1 VTIKYHMKPW
11 YGSYEGGMAQVMGG
25 YAACPFLGSTDAGK
39 VDYLHSHIGDEVIAC
54 CDWAGSDPGLGVR
67 GWDVLGG
74 ADPGGGAGIDGFAG
88 VVGDAKISKSCKR
101 ILTVKFKM
109 GMFENPFPIAKTND
123 ECNTMWKQAWKVKLC
138 EDAAKATLT
147 LLKNNNAVLPLKLAA
162 GDKICIAGPRKADKD
177 SYKEWSSWIDA
188 EFGLS
193 TIQSGIQTRCTA
205 GGVTAYV
212 DDAVHTDAKVAIVAV
227 GEPGYQHASTWPL
240 EQDYIEASQIALL
253 KSFHD
258 ANIPVVAVYIIPRPY
273 VITTEEPYCDAIVL
287 AYRPGMGIGN
297 ALASVLWGDATPKG
311 RLPWQLPRS
320 MAQVGTQQ
328 APAQKE
334 DLPYDVGATDAQRT
348 KLRDYIN
355 RGIITNTI
363 FGDSLWGDPAY
374 QYGAGKQT
382 F

>member
-1 VTIKYHMKPW
+1 M
-11 YGSYEGGMAQVMGG
+11 
-25 YAACPFLGSTDAGK
+25 
-39 VDYLHSHIGDEVIAC
+39 
-54 CDWAGSDPGLGVR
+54 
-67 GWDVLGG
+67 LGG
-74 ADPGGGAGIDGFAG
+74 ADPASGAGIDGFATL
-88 VVGDAKISKSCKR
+88 VGDARISKSCKR

-109 GMFENPFPIAKTND
+109 GMFENPYPIAKTDND
-123 ECNTMWKQAWKVKLC
+123 CNAMWKQPWKVKLC

-147 LLKNNNAVLPLKLAA
+147 LLKNSNAVLPLKLAS
-162 GDKICIAGPRKADKD
+162 GDKICIAGPRKNDKD

-193 TIQSGIQTRCTA
+193 TIQTGIQTRCA
-205 GGVTAYV
+205 ANGVTAYV
-212 DDAVHTDAKVAIVAV
+212 DDAVHADAKVAIVAV

-297 ALASVLWGDATPKG
+297 ALASVLWGDVTPKG
-311 RLPWQLPRS
+311 RLPWQLPKS
-320 MAQVGTQQ
+320 MDQVGTQA
-328 APAQKE
+328 APKQKE
-334 DLPYDVGATDAQRT
+334 DLPYDVGATDAQRLI
-348 KLRDYIN
+348 LRDYIN

-374 QYGAGKQT
+374 QYGFGKQT